1 MKRITFALCI
11 ILISLST
18 MAQGT
23 LQERLKGNPKI
34 DSLVSKVAALG
45 GSGQVSYYYDGKL
58 HKTVSIFCSLMNDF
72 EPTPPT
78 GDSQRDAR
86 NQKMDSVRKERCEQ
100 GNRIYNIVRNTCKA
114 QLHMGIPSQWSGQC
128 TLYHCLRRIPERRHH
143 ADLAAPKGSA
153 VLRCTRDHHLPL
165 RPFSQQRRKSVDV
178 EGLRKFPL

>member
-58 HKTVSIFCSLMNDF
+58 HKTVSEGCA
-72 EPTPPT
+72 EPEDGQRQEGALRAGEP
-78 GDSQRDAR
+78 DLQYRSQHL
-86 NQKMDSVRKERCEQ
+86 Q
-100 GNRIYNIVRNTCKA
+100 GTHRRS
-114 QLHMGIPSQWSGQC
+114 QGELHMGIPSQWSGQC

>member
-86 NQKMDSVRKERCEQ
+86 NQKMDTPARHSPTKPRRATH
-100 GNRIYNIVRNTCKA
+100 GNTIAMEWTACA
-114 QLHMGIPSQWSGQC
+114 IP
-128 TLYHCLRRIPERRHH
+128 
-143 ADLAAPKGSA
+143 
-153 VLRCTRDHHLPL
+153 LP
-165 RPFSQQRRKSVDV
+165 
-178 EGLRKFPL
+178 

>member
-1 MKRITFALCI
+1 MKRITFALCA

-78 GDSQRDAR
+78 GDPEGCAEPEDGQR
-86 NQKMDSVRKERCEQ
+86 QKR
-100 GNRIYNIVRNTCKA
+100 A
-114 QLHMGIPSQWSGQC
+114 
-128 TLYHCLRRIPERRHH
+128 LRAGKPDI
-143 ADLAAPKGSA
+143 
-153 VLRCTRDHHLPL
+153 
-165 RPFSQQRRKSVDV
+165 
-178 EGLRKFPL
+178 